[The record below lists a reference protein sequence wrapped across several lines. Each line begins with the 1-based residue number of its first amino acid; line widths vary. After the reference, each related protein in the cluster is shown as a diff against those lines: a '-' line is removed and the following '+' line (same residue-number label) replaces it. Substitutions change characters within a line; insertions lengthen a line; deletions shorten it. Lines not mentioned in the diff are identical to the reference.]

1 MRSPRGSAR
10 AWGAAAPPRL
20 AAPPPSRS
28 SRATTPS
35 FVFTAFTV
43 PAELRRAPCGWFA
56 IAGEPPMLYAA
67 RAGELAAMG
76 LL

>member
-1 MRSPRGSAR
+1 LVRLGLNA
-10 AWGAAAPPRL
+10 AGAQPA
-20 AAPPPSRS
+20 S
-28 SRATTPS
+28 
-35 FVFTAFTV
+35 VFTAFTV